1 MSEAKPQTNGD
12 KIRAMS
18 DAALADF
25 IEGECNMMPGTAL
38 DFLKHPADNDKNG

>member
-25 IEGECNMMPGTAL
+25 LEGECNMMPGTAL
-38 DFLKHPADNDKNG
+38 DWLQRQAEENEHG